1 MPCLAIETS
10 KMNYLNFIS
19 NIFKLWLFILF
30 ISQAS
35 NSWADCD
42 GTVEEIKKCATDGR
56 ALSQHMLGEM
66 YFYGNEVPRNYKE
79 AFKWHM
85 LAARQGYKSAQ
96 SKLGFSFYN
105 GWGIEKSKVKAYVWW
120 SLGSIGQNQPIDQ
133 LNLETLE
140 KELSQAEIERAQDI
154 AKKCLESK
162 FKNCQ

>member
-1 MPCLAIETS
+1 LAIETS
-10 KMNYLNFIS
+10 KMISLYFSSNFYKFLLS
-19 NIFKLWLFILF
+19 ILF

-35 NSWADCD
+35 NSWVNCNV
-42 GTVEEIKKCATDGR
+42 TVEEIKKCATDGR
-56 ALSQHMLGEM
+56 ALSQHILGEM

-85 LAARQGYKSAQ
+85 LAAQQGYKSAQ
-96 SKLGFSFYN
+96 SSLGFSYYN

-133 LNLETLE
+133 LNLENLE

-162 FKNCQ
+162 FKICQ